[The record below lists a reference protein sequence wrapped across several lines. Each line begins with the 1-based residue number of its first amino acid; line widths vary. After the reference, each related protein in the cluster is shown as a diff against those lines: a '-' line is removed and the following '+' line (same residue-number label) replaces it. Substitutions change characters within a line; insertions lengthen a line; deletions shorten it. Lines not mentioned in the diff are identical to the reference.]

1 MMQLISILFMVGQL
15 ISIVA
20 KVLNFAVRV
29 TQGR

>member
-15 ISIVA
+15 IFIVA